1 MFTIESK
8 FYQFSRALYRMV
20 LTNLLFV
27 IVSLPIVTFPA
38 AFAALVT
45 TLSNE
50 NEYRIVYPYFRQVK
64 KNLLRTVPLGLF
76 NLFSIL
82 FYLSIYQMVATSLFI
97 RLILWVFVGFLFTYN
112 INLYYIQTVSEQPK
126 NYFQLFQWSF
136 FFTSLTF
143 YKELV
148 VLLIFTI
155 FYFVLFSYLPVVVY
169 LLGISA
175 PIYFYVKTVKRS
187 LVKMNL
193 IEES

>member
-20 LTNLLFV
+20 LTNSLFV

-38 AFAALVT
+38 AFVALVT
-45 TLSNE
+45 TLSNK

-112 INLYYIQTVSEQPK
+112 INLY
-126 NYFQLFQWSF
+126 
-136 FFTSLTF
+136 
-143 YKELV
+143 
-148 VLLIFTI
+148 
-155 FYFVLFSYLPVVVY
+155 
-169 LLGISA
+169 
-175 PIYFYVKTVKRS
+175 
-187 LVKMNL
+187 
-193 IEES
+193 